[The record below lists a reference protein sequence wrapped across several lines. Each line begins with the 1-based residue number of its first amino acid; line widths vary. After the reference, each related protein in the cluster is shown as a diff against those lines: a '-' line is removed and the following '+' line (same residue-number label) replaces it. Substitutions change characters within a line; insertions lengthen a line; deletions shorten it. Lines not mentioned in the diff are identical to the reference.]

1 MRFKAIMFA
10 AALAGIAA
18 PSLAATQPPA
28 KPQAM
33 ALLQDGEGRRAR
45 QEARQESR
53 QNARRAERRE
63 SRDGEARDR
72 VRQGDILP
80 LPQVLGP
87 IGRRTPGRLLD
98 AGLELAGDRPVY
110 RVRWAA
116 ADGRRIDYQVDA
128 RSGAVLRADGE

>member
-1 MRFKAIMFA
+1 MRLKAIIFA
-10 AALAGIAA
+10 AVLAGIAT
-18 PSLAATQPPA
+18 PSLAAPPSSGT
-28 KPQAM
+28 KPQAV
-33 ALLQDGEGRRAR
+33 AALQDGEGRRA
-45 QEARQESR
+45 ARQQGR
-53 QNARRAERRE
+53 QDERRAERRE
-63 SRDGEARDR
+63 SRDREARDR

-87 IGRRTPGRLLD
+87 IGQRTPGRLLD

-116 ADGRRIDYQVDA
+116 ADGRRIDYHVDA